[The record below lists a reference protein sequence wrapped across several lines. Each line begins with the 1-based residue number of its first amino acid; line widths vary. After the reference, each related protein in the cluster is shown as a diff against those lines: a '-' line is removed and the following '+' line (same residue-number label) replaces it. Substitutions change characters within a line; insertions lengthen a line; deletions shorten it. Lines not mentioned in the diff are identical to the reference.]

1 MKTYI
6 IDGVPIEVCDVTIN
20 DYGDFEDW
28 SLFIGGV
35 EVTNSSDFL
44 SKWVIQELEK
54 KIMKKRLDKFN
65 RL

>member
-1 MKTYI
+1 METYI
-6 IDGVPIEVCDVTIN
+6 IDGVPIEVGDVKIN

-28 SLFIGGV
+28 ILFIGGV
-35 EVTNSSDFL
+35 EVTNSCDFL

-54 KIMKKRLDKFN
+54 KIMKERLDKFN

>member
-1 MKTYI
+1 METYI
-6 IDGVPIEVCDVTIN
+6 ID
-20 DYGDFEDW
+20 
-28 SLFIGGV
+28 GV

-54 KIMKKRLDKFN
+54 KIMKERLDKFN